1 MTAFT
6 RGVHQIVR
14 RVPPGR
20 VISYGAVAALLG
32 SPRAARAVG
41 AVMRGLPDGT
51 DVPWWRVINGEGGI
65 SPRPSVHAARVQR
78 ALLEDEGVRFDRNGR
93 IDWDRYGWSPDA
105 TGRRTANPAKRAVAL
120 AIREPGNSG
129 RLLLV
134 RRPADDAELPGAWGL
149 PAASRRANES
159 WEEAARRA
167 ARDKLGVSVR
177 LHGMRREGSTERVAS
192 TLHMR
197 LFDATLHR
205 GVPRVPQRTT
215 DVTQYT
221 DCRWGTTDDLRPAAR
236 RGSLCC
242 RLALES
248 VRPAE
253 RAAAA
258 RQRPER

>member
-1 MTAFT
+1 MRLLRLTLC
-6 RGVHQIVR
+6 VSVLCL
-14 RVPPGR
+14 
-20 VISYGAVAALLG
+20 GAVRTAPAQELPILDPAVARYILQEVSGDAAYEHVRFMTQFHRPGGGADGLW
-32 SPRAARAVG
+32 RVAEYYETKARAL
-41 AVMRGLPDGT
+41 GLT
-51 DVPWWRVINGEGGI
+51 DV
-65 SPRPSVHAARVQR
+65 
-78 ALLEDEGVRFDRNGR
+78 
-93 IDWDRYGWSPDA
+93 
-105 TGRRTANPAKRAVAL
+105 
-120 AIREPGNSG
+120 
-129 RLLLV
+129 RLIKQADD
-134 RRPADDAELPGAWGL
+134 RRPWNATFADLWLVE
-149 PAASRRANES
+149 PAP
-159 WEEAARRA
+159 
-167 ARDKLGVSVR
+167 
-177 LHGMRREGSTERVAS
+177 ERVAS

-205 GVPRVPQRTT
+205 GVPRVPQRAT